1 MSEKGVLRDR
11 RSSCDRFCRSRTFF
25 MILILYKFVF
35 VFLFNY
41 IYISYF
47 SIFKI
52 DRGDL
57 NLRHT
62 VSTFRSTLS
71 KLMLVDLC
79 GFVDCI
85 SMLTPSG
92 CLPNVLLSMSA
103 ESHSQPFTPSSHPH
117 RFAVRSYASG
127 AVRCVYVIFPSSVK
141 IDEQS
146 K

>member
-1 MSEKGVLRDR
+1 MIRDR

-25 MILILYKFVF
+25 MNFILYKFVF

-41 IYISYF
+41 VKISYF

-57 NLRHT
+57 NLHNT
-62 VSTFRSTLS
+62 VSRFRSTFS
-71 KLMLVDLC
+71 KLMLVDLF

-85 SMLTPSG
+85 SMLTLSG

-103 ESHSQPFTPSSHPH
+103 ESHSQPFTPSSHPR
-117 RFAVRSYASG
+117 RFTVLSYTSG
-127 AVRCVYVIFPSSVK
+127 AVRCVNVIFSSSAK
-141 IDEQS
+141 IDEQ
-146 K
+146 